1 MATGKPGDEVLEPV
15 PVSAAASEVGDDAQ
29 SEGVAADAGEMFT
42 EQIGGST
49 DVAGARG
56 ADYLNVMALPAH
68 RAATGGTRRCCGQG
82 GEVGD
87 GEPEVRIGCD
97 RASERLY
104 GGGHLCGLLCL
115 AIKGGGRDVG
125 RDHPTVVLDRRAT
138 RGRLAAAGV
147 GWFGVAMHAYQGGL
161 TT

>member
-15 PVSAAASEVGDDAQ
+15 PASAAASEVGDDAQ
-29 SEGVAADAGEMFT
+29 SEGVAADAGEMLT

-49 DVAGARG
+49 DVAGANG
-56 ADYLNVMALPAH
+56 ADHFNVMALPAH
-68 RAATGGTRRCCGQG
+68 RAATGGTWRCCGQG

-97 RASERLY
+97 RATERLY
-104 GGGHLCGLLCL
+104 GGGGVRGPLCL
-115 AIKGGGRDVG
+115 AIKGGGHDVG
-125 RDHPTVVLDRRAT
+125 GDHSTVVLDRRAT

-147 GWFGVAMHAYQGGL
+147 GRFGVAMHAYEDGR